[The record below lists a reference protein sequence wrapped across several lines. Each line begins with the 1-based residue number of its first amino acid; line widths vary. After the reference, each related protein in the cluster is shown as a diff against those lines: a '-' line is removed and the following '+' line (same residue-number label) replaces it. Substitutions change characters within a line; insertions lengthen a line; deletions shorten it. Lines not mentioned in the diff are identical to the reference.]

1 MSNTIEVTTEGDTI
15 ITVTPEGDVT
25 VGVAYNP
32 VAGPANNTNIG
43 ITRTNAAVTVTSSTG
58 NDGTI
63 LAADATN
70 AGVFTAAN
78 FTKLAGIEAGA
89 DVTDLTNVGAAL
101 TTAAA
106 KNTIVDADLVNIQ
119 DSAASFAPKT
129 TLWSLVKSTLK
140 TYFDTLYPSGSGT
153 VTGTN
158 TGDQSIF
165 KNVAVAGQS
174 TVVAD
179 TTNDTLTLVAG
190 PNITITTN
198 ALTDTVTITAPGG
211 SGDVVGP
218 ASATNGAF
226 ALFDTTT
233 GKLLKN
239 GSVPGGA
246 ATLNVGTSAGTV
258 AAGDDSRFT
267 NARTPT
273 AHASTHVTG
282 GADAIQSATAA
293 QNGLATSTQIT
304 KLDGIEAGADVTDA
318 TNVSAAGAVMKTLAD
333 AKGDLFVA
341 TAADTVTRLPIGVS
355 NGQVLT
361 VDSAETTG
369 VKWVTPASSGGDVV
383 GPASSTDNAFARF
396 DSTTGKLLQNSTATL
411 NDVGL
416 AALDGVQFSATPTS
430 TVGTAKAVWDT
441 TDSCLSVGLNASVN
455 ALVGVDSHVQVYND
469 SASTMT
475 VMQVVRQSGSSGTRL
490 KVALALANTDA
501 TSATTIGVVAQSIA
515 SNSQGF
521 IQTAG
526 LLRGVNTNDF
536 EQGDVLWLSATTAG
550 LITNVKPTAPNHGVR
565 IGYCIKKAGGAGII
579 LIDILNG
586 FELDELHDVKI
597 TAPIVNNSFLA
608 YNATLSVWEN
618 KVDVPASQL
627 TGTIDNARLAAN
639 ITGRTSFSATDGSTR
654 ESSLG
659 ATGLYFTDNDSGQ
672 LVSIE
677 TPATGSQIFLTWP
690 SATGVLL
697 TNNSSLPAANLTG
710 TIDAARLPSTLTSA
724 LTLPNVIF
732 SGLSLTGAQATNTI
746 NLSTTWQTTGNP
758 TLIYG
763 RVTNTASGS
772 TANLIDLGTVAGGSL
787 FKVDKSG
794 VSTFTNDV
802 FGTVFYCRQSN
813 QSVCGMNNTDGAG
826 PLIHANQNGKIG
838 FFSGTS
844 FGGNVDAFF
853 TRAAAATIQLGANNA
868 TTPTAQTIKAHNVA
882 TGVGA
887 NLILSGGTGSSA
899 NGNVSITGNAVI
911 SGLSLTL
918 AQATNT
924 LDLST
929 TWNTTGNPTLIYGRV
944 TNTASGTTA
953 NLLDLGTVAGGSLLK
968 IDKAGTIISG
978 GVQQVLTSSSS
989 FCKIVGANWLFAN
1002 AANPGSQY
1010 FYVQPGQ
1017 ITISQA
1023 NGTLATTLNSA
1034 AAATLQLGANAASA
1048 VNQTI
1053 KAHDVT
1059 SGAGANL
1066 ILSGGTGS
1074 SGNPNGKI
1082 VVTSDIQQTT
1092 AARTVRLTISGT
1104 QSFPHSDFSFPS
1116 NGIFRAAEVSII
1128 GTNDIFFQG
1137 LPATTAGFT
1146 ILESWAGA
1154 GLVLQTGNAATPIS
1168 FRTNRVERMR
1178 FFGSGGLFV
1187 GATPTD
1193 PGANN
1198 LAVQGS
1204 ATIGGGTAV
1213 AKLKHGTATLSAG
1226 TVTVSDTDIVAGSRI
1241 FVNRQTDGGTVG
1253 DSYSVTLNAGTSFTI
1268 TSKTANMTVA
1278 LDTSTVSYLIINP

>member
-1 MSNTIEVTTEGDTI
+1 MSNTIEVTTEGNTTI
-15 ITVTPEGDVT
+15 GATLLAGPTVAVSTDGNTVIDVTPEGDVT
-25 VGVAYNP
+25 IGVEYNP
-32 VAGPANNTNIG
+32 VAGPVSNTNIG

-58 NDGTI
+58 DDGTI
-63 LAADATN
+63 LAADASN

-106 KNTIVDADLVNIQ
+106 KGTIVDADLVNIQ

-165 KNVAVAGQS
+165 KNIAVAGQS

-190 PNITITTN
+190 TNITLTTN
-198 ALTDTVTITAPGG
+198 ALTDTVTITAANSG
-211 SGDVVGP
+211 GDVVGP

-273 AHASTHVTG
+273 AHAATHVTG

-293 QNGLATSTQIT
+293 QDGLATATQIT

-416 AALDGVQFSATPTS
+416 ASVDGVQFSSTPTS
-430 TVGTAKAVWDT
+430 TVGAAKAVWDT
-441 TDSCLSVGLNASVN
+441 TDSCLSIGLNASVN
-455 ALVGVDSHVQVYND
+455 ALVGVDSHVKVRNK
-469 SASTMT
+469 STSTMT

-490 KVALALANTDA
+490 DVELALANTDVA
-501 TSATTIGVVAQSIA
+501 SANTIGVVAQTIA
-515 SNSQGF
+515 SNAQGF

-526 LLRGVNTNDF
+526 LIRGVDTNAF
-536 EQGDVLWLSATTAG
+536 TEGDTLWLSATTAG

-565 IGYCIKKAGGAGII
+565 IGYCIKKASGAGII

-597 TAPIVNNSFLA
+597 TTPIANNSFLA
-608 YNATLSVWEN
+608 YNTTSSVWEN
-618 KVDVPASQL
+618 TLDVPASQL
-627 TGTIDNARLAAN
+627 TGTLDLARFPAD
-639 ITGRTSFSATDGSTR
+639 ITGRTSFSAENGTR
-654 ESSLG
+654 SSSLG
-659 ATGLYFTDNDSGQ
+659 SYNLSFTDSDSGR
-672 LVSIE
+672 LVNIDPP
-677 TPATGSQIFLTWP
+677 TAGSEVYLILP
-690 SATGVLL
+690 SSSGVLL
-697 TNNSSLPAANLTG
+697 SSASSLPAANLTG
-710 TIDAARLPSTLTSA
+710 TIDTARLPATITGLTSVTSTTFVGALTGTASGNLASTGGTLTGA
-724 LTLPNVIF
+724 LINSRNGAASTPVV
-732 SGLSLTGAQATNTI
+732 SLTGTTFTGGTATTTKPTF
-746 NLSTTWQTTGNP
+746 LVEPTGTTSTGWSTAG
-758 TLIYG
+758 TLIGANAATGFTG
-763 RVTNTASGS
+763 R
-772 TANLIDLGTVAGGSL
+772 LIDLQIAGSTK
-787 FKVDKSG
+787 FFVD
-794 VSTFTNDV
+794 
-802 FGTVFYCRQSN
+802 
-813 QSVCGMNNTDGAG
+813 
-826 PLIHANQNGKIG
+826 QNGSVNI
-838 FFSGTS
+838 
-844 FGGNVDAFF
+844 A
-853 TRAAAATIQLGANNA
+853 
-868 TTPTAQTIKAHNVA
+868 
-882 TGVGA
+882 
-887 NLILSGGTGSSA
+887 SGG
-899 NGNVSITGNAVI
+899 
-911 SGLSLTL
+911 
-918 AQATNT
+918 
-924 LDLST
+924 
-929 TWNTTGNPTLIYGRV
+929 LIIG
-944 TNTASGTTA
+944 
-953 NLLDLGTVAGGSLLK
+953 
-968 IDKAGTIISG
+968 AGTILTYNGSTFLGSTTSG
-978 GVQQVLTSSSS
+978 NVNL
-989 FCKIVGANWLFAN
+989 
-1002 AANPGSQY
+1002 NPG
-1010 FYVQPGQ
+1010 
-1017 ITISQA
+1017 
-1023 NGTLATTLNSA
+1023 GTSWFRFTTTGVLSSDSNAQFGWSSGAVGTNDLILRRA
-1034 AAATLQLGANAASA
+1034 AAATLQLGVNAASA

-1059 SGAGANL
+1059 AGAGANL
-1066 ILSGGTGS
+1066 ILSGGTGTTT
-1074 SGNPNGKI
+1074 NGKI

-1092 AARTVRLTISGT
+1092 ATRTVRLTVSGT

-1116 NGIFRAAEVSII
+1116 NGIFRAAEVSIV

-1137 LPATTAGFT
+1137 LPATTAGYT

-1226 TVTVSDTDIVAGSRI
+1226 TVTVSDTDVVAGSRI

-1253 DSYSVTLNAGTSFTI
+1253 DSYSVTRNAGTSFTI

-1278 LDTSTVSYLIINP
+1278 LDTSTVSYLIVNP